1 MLKNAVLSLLA
12 LLIAVI
18 CLEGALAVVGMF
30 PPEPRLYP
38 GDKPIGTYEH
48 TDSLVGWKLRPG
60 DRLEARP
67 AHGDYAVTYAADEIG
82 FRLVEDRSGANR
94 SPGGRDASHV
104 RAGPGAAPAEPV
116 AAAAAP
122 RRIVFLGDSFTFGVG
137 VEAEE
142 TFAHLIGE
150 NLPETRSANFGMSG
164 FGIDQMW
171 LTLRHYASDPAPGI
185 VVLSFVL
192 DDLNRTMSAYR
203 LRDTLANL
211 RSQGKI
217 GWVAKPAF
225 ELRDGRLVRL
235 GPGDGPSGPLELIR
249 RRSRIVEGLRR
260 IENRLSFT
268 RPLGQRWRLNREIFR
283 QILADCER
291 LGARLLVV
299 YIPAKGLEERETP
312 VFRSEFSEMG
322 IAFLDLRERLPPG
335 RDSLYFEHDRHF
347 NPAGHRFAAG
357 EITRTL
363 ADLGWVP
370 QTGGSNRP

>member
-12 LLIAVI
+12 LLVAVI
-18 CLEGALAVVGMF
+18 GVEVALAALGMF
-30 PPEPRLYP
+30 RPEPRLYP

-67 AHGDYAVTYAADEIG
+67 EHGDYAVTYAAGENG
-82 FRLVEDRSGANR
+82 FRRGETAGGADR
-94 SPGGRDASHV
+94 
-104 RAGPGAAPAEPV
+104 AAPAS
-116 AAAAAP
+116 AAP

-137 VEAEE
+137 VEARE
-142 TFAHLIGE
+142 TFAHLVGE
-150 NLPETRSANFGMSG
+150 RLPDTRSANFGMSG

-171 LTLRHYASDPAPGI
+171 LTLRHYASDPPPDI

-203 LRDTLANL
+203 LRDTLEHL

-217 GWVAKPAF
+217 GWVPKPAF
-225 ELRDGRLVRL
+225 DLRDGRLVRL
-235 GPGDGPSGPLELIR
+235 GPEDRPGGPLDLVR

-268 RPLGQRWRLNREIFR
+268 RPLGHRWRLNREIFR
-283 QILADCER
+283 EILAECER

-299 YIPAKGLEERETP
+299 YIPAKGLEERDTP
-312 VFRSEFSEMG
+312 VFGPELAEMG

-347 NPAGHRFAAG
+347 NPAGHRFAAA
-357 EITRTL
+357 EIARTL

-370 QTGGSNRP
+370 RTGGTSRQTGGSSQP